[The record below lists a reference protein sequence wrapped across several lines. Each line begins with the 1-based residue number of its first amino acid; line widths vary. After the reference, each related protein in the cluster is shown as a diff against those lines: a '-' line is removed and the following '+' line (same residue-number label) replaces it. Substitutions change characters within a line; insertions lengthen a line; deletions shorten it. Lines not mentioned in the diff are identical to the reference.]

1 MIAEP
6 MPFLSPEEYLAFEE
20 TADVRHEYLDG
31 EIFAMAGSSS
41 DHASLVGNIFVVL
54 SPFVRGQGCRIYP
67 QDVKAKIEEKSRYYY
82 PDILVTCDA
91 RDREERYVKQ
101 HYTLIVEVLS
111 EGTEAF
117 DRGKKFE
124 DYRRTESLE
133 EYVLVAQDRVCVEVF
148 RRKAKGRWELESY
161 GVGDEVRLESL
172 GARFAIEQLYIDVD
186 IPPEPPLL
194 SSGNV

>member
-31 EIFAMAGSSS
+31 EIFAMAGASS

-67 QDVKAKIEEKSRYYY
+67 QDVKAKIEGKSRYYY

-161 GVGDEVRLESL
+161 GVGDEVRLDSL

-186 IPPEPPLL
+186 IPPEQPQ
-194 SSGNV
+194 

>member
-1 MIAEP
+1 MIAEA

-31 EIFAMAGSSS
+31 EIFAMAGASS

-67 QDVKAKIEEKSRYYY
+67 QDVKAKIEGKSRYYY

-161 GVGDEVRLESL
+161 GVGDEVRLDSL

-186 IPPEPPLL
+186 IPPEQPQ
-194 SSGNV
+194 